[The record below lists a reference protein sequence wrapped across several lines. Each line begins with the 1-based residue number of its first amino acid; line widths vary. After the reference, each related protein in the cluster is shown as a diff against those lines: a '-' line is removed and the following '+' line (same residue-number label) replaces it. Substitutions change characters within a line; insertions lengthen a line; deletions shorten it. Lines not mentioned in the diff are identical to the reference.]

1 MGEETFFGYQD
12 IGEKGFIEWSLGYT
26 MDPII
31 ECFLGIPED
40 RRYER
45 VLEKLNAP
53 CCFFGASPQKAT
65 EIKTPAN
72 KEIDTAFPKRR

>member
-31 ECFLGIPED
+31 ECFLGIPEE

-45 VLEKLNAP
+45 VLDKLNAP
-53 CCFFGASPQKAT
+53 CCILGHIALNEEDLLKGLAT
-65 EIKTPAN
+65 
-72 KEIDTAFPKRR
+72 